1 MADETTGGIEPASAV
16 LQGGEAIDHP
26 LSNIYRLLRFTLIAA
41 TLGVVVWLFKSV
53 LMVVFAAVLAAVILH
68 GLARSLRRFSGLPLW
83 ASLLVVV
90 VVIIALLV
98 GLGFIAGP
106 GLVDQSV
113 KLRGAMAHQIGDLR
127 DRLGQTAWGRT
138 VLDRVL
144 PELQRFGIG
153 GGDAGGAGGAEG
165 GGLSLPSGLAGS
177 VAGFFGSV
185 FGFFGTL
192 VVVLMAALYFAAS
205 PAVYG
210 NGVLRLISPPH
221 RRRARTLLD
230 ATGSALWHWSLG
242 QGLDMLV
249 VGVLSG
255 VGLWL
260 LGVPLALVLGV
271 VAGLMNFVPYI
282 GAIVGAIPAVLI
294 ALSVSGTVGAETA
307 ALYCLI
313 QFFEGNVLAPLIQR
327 HAVDMPPGVT
337 ILSQTALGAMLGVP
351 GLIFATPITAAL
363 LAAGDAATAKLD
375 DEIRIGPAA

>member
-1 MADETTGGIEPASAV
+1 MADNAAGEGEPGGAV
-16 LQGGEAIDHP
+16 LQGGGAVDHP
-26 LSNIYRLLRFTLIAA
+26 LSHIYRLLRFTLIAA
-41 TLGVVVWLFKSV
+41 TLGLVVWLFKSV
-53 LMVVFAAVLAAVILH
+53 LMVVFAAVLIAVILH
-68 GLARSLRRFSGLPLW
+68 GLARSLRRVTGLPLW

-98 GLGFIAGP
+98 GLGFVAGP

-113 KLRGAMAHQIGDLR
+113 KLRSAMVQQVGYLR
-127 DRLGQTAWGRT
+127 DQLAQTGWGRT
-138 VLDRVL
+138 VLERVL
-144 PELQRFGIG
+144 PELQRFGIVG
-153 GGDAGGAGGAEG
+153 GGGGEAGSG
-165 GGLSLPSGLAGS
+165 GGFSLPSGLAGS

-205 PAVYG
+205 PAIYG
-210 NGVLRLISPPH
+210 NGVLRLVSPPH
-221 RRRARTLLD
+221 RRKARTLLD
-230 ATGSALWHWSLG
+230 TAGNALWHWSLG

-282 GAIVGAIPAVLI
+282 GAITGAIPAVLI
-294 ALSVSGTVGAETA
+294 ALSVSGTVGVETA
-307 ALYCLI
+307 VLYCLI

-327 HAVDMPPGVT
+327 HAVDMPPGLT
-337 ILSQTALGAMLGVP
+337 ILSQTALGAILGVP

-363 LAAGDAATAKLD
+363 LSAGDAATAKLD
-375 DEIRIGPAA
+375 DEVRIGPAA